1 MRRFLERLA
10 AYPASYRNPRSH
22 AAFQA
27 AILDQPSSAR
37 CLSVGGGPTI
47 VHPRLVNLNLAPLP
61 NVHVVGNAYTL
72 PFADNSLDAA
82 YCEAV
87 LEHLEYPDT
96 AVAEMRRTLKPG
108 GQVFAVT
115 PLLQPFH
122 GYPDHFQNFTL
133 HGHVR
138 LFERAGFDVLAAG
151 PCNGPSFALIDLLA
165 TFTREYLPT
174 RLVSRSGSYLV
185 RLLGIP
191 WALADRFLLGHP
203 QAHVLAS
210 TTYVHAVKAAASN
223 LAA

>member
-1 MRRFLERLA
+1 MRRLLNWLA

-22 AAFQA
+22 AAFRA

-37 CLSVGGGPTI
+37 CLSVGGGPTV
-47 VHPRLVNLNLAPLP
+47 VHSRLVNLNLAPLP

-72 PFADNSLDAA
+72 PFADSSLDAA

-87 LEHLEYPDT
+87 LEHLEYPGA
-96 AVAEMRRTLKPG
+96 AVAEMWRTLKPG

-115 PLLQPFH
+115 PLLQAFH

-138 LFERAGFDVLAAG
+138 LFERAGFDVLASG
-151 PCNGPSFALIDLLA
+151 PCSGPSFALVDLLA
-165 TFTREYLPT
+165 NFAREYLPT
-174 RLVSRSGSYLV
+174 RLVSRTASYLV

-191 WALADRFLLGHP
+191 WVLADRLLLRHP

-210 TTYVHAVKAAASN
+210 TTFVHAVKAAESRRH
-223 LAA
+223 